1 MLSCKKTAKIYN
13 ITRGHITLQT
23 DIQEEEIF
31 STTLRMML
39 AATTRYAVGLVYQG
53 GNDPE
58 REQEALK
65 EMLMQRSFA
74 EKKEADERA

>member
-1 MLSCKKTAKIYN
+1 
-13 ITRGHITLQT
+13 
-23 DIQEEEIF
+23 
-31 STTLRMML
+31 MML